1 MLTDYIWNIMGMCV
15 LFSAMHVD
23 TECVCLF
30 IHRHLFHKYCF
41 YFLVTKCCLFSM
53 NMEMNMENWINWKL
67 TIGLDSW
74 GACEMCLLIWFKF
87 AWEQTFIFECVAIH
101 KIMDCN
107 KLSIKNDPQVP
118 TQILNHHQWFCHWM
132 SIRSARKVI
141 QSSLQACYTKVTWLR
156 WALKSGSFNL
166 ELSLPHFHSE
176 RRR

>member
-23 TECVCLF
+23 TLNVCLF

-41 YFLVTKCCLFSM
+41 YFLVTKCYLFS
-53 NMEMNMENWINWKL
+53 MNMENWINWKHK
-67 TIGLDSW
+67 TNNRTGLMRSMWDVFAYMVKS
-74 GACEMCLLIWFKF
+74 

-132 SIRSARKVI
+132 SIRSAGKVI

-156 WALKSGSFNL
+156 WALKSSGSFNL
-166 ELSLPHFHSE
+166 EPSLAHFHSE